1 MTVHLYNTP
10 TAPEHLYKDVSDDV
24 RLTPE
29 IGVSGA
35 VRGAISI
42 DAPVVEL
49 SGSWRTGN
57 YAYIPDFGRYYWIRG
72 RDLER
77 KDLTVLVLESDP
89 LMSFASQIITLPIH
103 VNRCEKQALYSGDI
117 GYNGMIPDP
126 RQIVLARQQVQVK
139 HIMTFSWSGSYNL
152 VTVG

>member
-1 MTVHLYNTP
+1 MTIHIYNTP
-10 TAPEHLYKDVSDDV
+10 TAPEHIYKDISTVI
-24 RLTPE
+24 TPAD
-29 IGVSGA
+29 GVSGA

-89 LMSFASQIITLPIH
+89 LMSFSGQILDLP
-103 VNRCEKQALYSGDI
+103 VLVDRCEKQALFAGDI

-139 HIMTFSWSGSYNL
+139 HIMSFSWSGNYNL